1 MFSAELIQYA
11 GERFAQRFPYFGTL
25 QKEIEEKL
33 SGCTEEEKLLMEFL
47 YGTMPIQD
55 VGMYDFSLFLSFV
68 RHALMLRRQVE
79 WCRRLPEGIFLQY
92 VLYPRINTEGLEDC
106 RPFFYGQLIERI
118 QGLSMTEAALEINYW
133 CAEIGTYQSTDD
145 RTASPAAFYRAG
157 KGRCGE
163 ESTFAVTAF
172 RSVGIPA
179 RQVYTPR
186 WAHCDDN
193 HAWIEV
199 WTGDGEGE
207 GWHFLGACEP
217 EEILDKGWFTNA
229 SSRAMLVHTMTFSDF
244 PVGDEVSVGDAE
256 EQTSGTEALLES
268 AEFSGSAGVPG
279 AEAVL
284 ENAEIPGSAEILGGE
299 GPVFYYNDT
308 DIYARVK
315 RLRIWVEDSQGR
327 PEEGVSVS
335 ANILNMAEFYPVA
348 QIKTN
353 KAGEAF
359 LTMGLGDIFISA
371 EKGGRSCQALVSVK
385 NTDGCVLQL
394 PDSGAKLPAFD
405 RLTFD
410 RWEDFQVEA
419 PEDYPLHPAR
429 LTREQKEKNRERMKE
444 AAALRQKRMQDAY
457 QEEKAAAYPGEQDIL
472 REAGGNFTEI
482 YQFLSRD
489 ENPWRAKLLRTLT
502 AKDYRDVRA
511 ETLEDHLLSTMAFA
525 PEGFA
530 PEIFAEEFLRDEV
543 GTKENSENETDK
555 KESLQ
560 DETARNESSRNEQE
574 EIFTR
579 YILCPRIRYEEL
591 TNFRSFIEE
600 WFSPAEKAAFRSCP
614 DSIWEYIQSTL
625 SWEPEL
631 DYGSLFASP
640 AAALRLGRAN
650 ETSRKILF
658 VSICRTLGIPARLNP
673 VNLDCEIYENG
684 DFRRVCGK
692 MGEKEADERHGFN
705 ATDSTVSPAENPTAS
720 SPASPALITL
730 IAEDASQWKYF
741 QTWTIGRWQ
750 ENRFI
755 SLDYS
760 DAAFKDGKL
769 SLTLAPGRY
778 QILTTRRLPN
788 GNQLA
793 SRYCFFAEAAD
804 RKAIP
809 LRLRQADA
817 NDLLMD
823 HSVEDFT
830 VTILNRRNGKEE
842 AASISQILKGSVNLL
857 AFLAEGQEPTE
868 HVLNELLEERDALRR
883 QEPQIIFLLSD
894 KEALENATL
903 KKVLEAMPEIQTA
916 VADFDELAEP
926 LARRLYVDP
935 DKLPLLAAMGA
946 DSHAFYACSGYNVG
960 SVALITKLM
969 GVKREKDSG
978 RR

>member
-11 GERFAQRFPYFGTL
+11 GERFAQRSPYFGTL

-106 RPFFYGQLIERI
+106 RPFFYGQLKERI

-199 WTGDGEGE
+199 WTGEGE

-244 PVGDEVSVGDAE
+244 PVGDEVSAEDAK
-256 EQTSGTEALLES
+256 EQTSGTEAVLES
-268 AEFSGSAGVPG
+268 AEVSGSTGVPG

-284 ENAEIPGSAEILGGE
+284 ENAEVPGSAEILSGE

-315 RLRIWVEDSQGR
+315 RFRIRVEDSQGR
-327 PEEGVSVS
+327 PEEGASVS

-359 LTMGLGDIFISA
+359 LTMGLGDILISA
-371 EKGGRSCQALVSVK
+371 EKDGRSCQALVSVK
-385 NTDGCVLQL
+385 NTDGCVLRL
-394 PDSGAKLPAFD
+394 PESGAKLPAFD

-410 RWEDFQVEA
+410 WWEDFQVEA

-511 ETLEDHLLSTMAFA
+511 ETLEDHLQSAMAFA

-530 PEIFAEEFLRDEV
+530 PEIF
-543 GTKENSENETDK
+543 
-555 KESLQ
+555 
-560 DETARNESSRNEQE
+560 
-574 EIFTR
+574 TR
-579 YILCPRIRYEEL
+579 YILCPRVRYEEL
-591 TNFRSFIEE
+591 TASRSFIEK

-684 DFRRVCGK
+684 DFRRVCGE
-692 MGEKEADERHGFN
+692 MGEKEASGS
-705 ATDSTVSPAENPTAS
+705 AMTSPAA
-720 SPASPALITL
+720 PAQITL

-760 DAAFKDGKL
+760 DAAFQEGKL
-769 SLTLAPGRY
+769 SLTLAPGLY

-823 HSVEDFT
+823 HPVEDFT
-830 VTILNRRNGKEE
+830 VTILNRRNGNEE

-883 QEPQIIFLLSD
+883 QEPQVLFLLSD
-894 KEALENATL
+894 KEALENVTL

>member
-106 RPFFYGQLIERI
+106 RPFFYGQLKERI

-244 PVGDEVSVGDAE
+244 MDGDEA
-256 EQTSGTEALLES
+256 S
-268 AEFSGSAGVPG
+268 AED
-279 AEAVL
+279 
-284 ENAEIPGSAEILGGE
+284 AEILGGE

-308 DIYARVK
+308 AIYARVK
-315 RLRIWVEDSQGR
+315 RFRIRVEDSQGR
-327 PEEGVSVS
+327 PEEGASVS

-359 LTMGLGDIFISA
+359 LTMGLGDILISA
-371 EKGGRSCQALVSVK
+371 EKDGRSCQGLVSVK
-385 NTDGCVLQL
+385 NTDGCVLRL
-394 PDSGAKLPAFD
+394 PESGAKLPAFD

-457 QEEKAAAYPGEQDIL
+457 QEEKAAAYPREQDIL
-472 REAGGNFTEI
+472 REAGGNFAEI

-511 ETLEDHLLSTMAFA
+511 ETLEDHLQSAMAFA

-530 PEIFAEEFLRDEV
+530 PEIF
-543 GTKENSENETDK
+543 
-555 KESLQ
+555 
-560 DETARNESSRNEQE
+560 
-574 EIFTR
+574 TR
-579 YILCPRIRYEEL
+579 YILCPRVRYEEL
-591 TNFRSFIEE
+591 TASRSFIEK

-625 SWEPEL
+625 FWEPEL

-692 MGEKEADERHGFN
+692 MGEKEVDERHGFN

-720 SPASPALITL
+720 SPEAPAQVTL
-730 IAEDASQWKYF
+730 TAEDASQWKYY

-769 SLTLAPGRY
+769 SLTLAPGLY
-778 QILTTRRLPN
+778 QLLTTRRLPN

-793 SRYCFFAEAAD
+793 SRYCFFAEVAD

-823 HSVEDFT
+823 HPVEDFT
-830 VTILNRRNGKEE
+830 VTILNRRNGNEE

-883 QEPQIIFLLSD
+883 QEPQVLFLLSGR
-894 KEALENATL
+894 EALENVTL

-916 VADFDELAEP
+916 LADFDELAEP

-946 DSHAFYACSGYNVG
+946 DGHAFYACSGYNVG